1 MKTMGYNLF
10 IDDQIDDINQD
21 TGIAIR
27 DPKKIDP
34 SREYIGV
41 KTVEA
46 AIDLIESRGCPDFIS
61 FDHDLGLD
69 ANGVPMETPALAH
82 WLVEKDLD
90 NPGFIPDHFD
100 YQIHSANLYAKN
112 NLAILEN
119 YLKHRKS

>member
-1 MKTMGYNLF
+1 MKRMRYNLF

-41 KTVEA
+41 KTVEE
-46 AIDLIESRGCPDFIS
+46 AINLIELRGCPDFIS

-69 ANGVPMETPALAH
+69 SNGAPMESTSLAH

-90 NPGFIPDHFD
+90 NPGLIPDHFD
-100 YQIHSANLYAKN
+100 YQIHSANIYARY